1 MSASEPTSEPRTGIG
16 DPPRVASARRYL
28 RSGLPAIYRHDREG
42 FGMRM
47 LGSLERALDPQ
58 VAILDCLAAYFSA
71 CIAPPAMVEAMAS
84 WLGLPPAKSYGQQ
97 AGRGLLRAAARL
109 ALLRGTRA
117 GLELALS
124 ECFPDLRFEV
134 RDHGAVLRT
143 GTEEASMSN
152 AYPGF
157 TVRCRQT
164 LSPALREQVRQAIE
178 WQRPLQ
184 VKYTL
189 LDADDTRGD
198 ATSPASTVDPQP
210 GGSGAR

>member
-1 MSASEPTSEPRTGIG
+1 MSASETTSEPFASA
-16 DPPRVASARRYL
+16 DSPPRVASARRYL
-28 RSGLPAIYRHDREG
+28 RGGLPAIYRHDRDG

-71 CIAPPAMVEAMAS
+71 QIAPPAMVEAMAS
-84 WLGLPPAKSYGQQ
+84 WLGLPPAESYGQQ
-97 AGRGLLRAAARL
+97 AGRGLLRTAARL

-117 GLELALS
+117 GLELALG
-124 ECFPDLRFEV
+124 ECFPELRFDV
-134 RDHGAVLRT
+134 QDHGTVLHT
-143 GTEEASMSN
+143 NTEETSRSDP
-152 AYPGF
+152 YPGF
-157 TVRCRQT
+157 TVRCHQT
-164 LSPALREQVRQAIE
+164 LSPTLREQVRQAIE

-189 LDADDTRGD
+189 LDADDARGD
-198 ATSPASTVDPQP
+198 AAGPASTVNPPP